1 MGIIKGRIGMDLTET
16 KRLRRG
22 GNKTQKNCTKKVSI
36 IQITMNVVIDLQP
49 GV

>member
-1 MGIIKGRIGMDLTET
+1 MDLTET

-22 GNKTQKNCTKKVSI
+22 GNKKQKNRTKKVSI
-36 IQITMNVVIDLQP
+36 IQITMNVVTDLQP